1 MVAKIGVKK
10 RDVNLHK
17 GDDGDDHDRSA
28 EDKGCATVRNLLLV
42 IIAVSS
48 SQ

>member
-28 EDKGCATVRNLLLV
+28 EDKGYVTVLNLLLV
-42 IIAVSS
+42 IVAVSS
-48 SQ
+48 Q